1 MRIVNIPARR
11 LPQTKLTRY
20 RAAMR
25 PGFAFCA
32 DAHLGDRSPR
42 ERVIRTASAF
52 AIVGRQLWR
61 PNIGTLPDES
71 VSVMASTGSNVGWT
85 RAPAFRT

>member
-25 PGFAFCA
+25 PGFALRSLPA
-32 DAHLGDRSPR
+32 LRSPP
-42 ERVIRTASAF
+42 AGSLDSAK
-52 AIVGRQLWR
+52 GG
-61 PNIGTLPDES
+61 PN
-71 VSVMASTGSNVGWT
+71 
-85 RAPAFRT
+85 